1 MSQNRQLEEIL
12 EIKLSITNN
21 TINIYFLQRH
31 DGLYSI
37 LAKICQAESNLEE
50 LTGQIQ
56 MWDIPT
62 KQVDWT
68 SKISCKNKKGERAIL
83 D

>member
-1 MSQNRQLEEIL
+1 MSQKGQLEEIL

-31 DGLYSI
+31 GGLYSI

-50 LTGQIQ
+50 LIGQIQ
-56 MWDIPT
+56 MWDILT

-68 SKISCKNKKGERAIL
+68 SKISCKNKKGERTIL